1 MTFAKILVALDGNPA
16 SDAVVS
22 LALAV
27 GRQHGGRVEFL
38 HVRSDVARS
47 IPVMADGMSGMA
59 TAELYEEF
67 QKRAESYTEHARRL
81 FKDRCETSGARVVEA
96 DTELDAGGWSVSLR
110 VVDGRPAEELARRG
124 RLADL
129 LMAARPD
136 ETDAGTAY
144 PEIDAAL
151 FESGRPLLLAPPSNS
166 NAFGDAVG
174 RHVAVAWDASR
185 EATRAVAAALPFI
198 KSADKVTVVTCRE
211 GHEPARPSE
220 LANYVAG
227 HGVSAETWAFDR
239 GDEAVGKSLFSEAAR
254 AGADMMVMGGYG
266 HSRFREMVLGGA
278 TQHALEAAAI
288 PVLLSH

>member
-27 GRQHGGRVEFL
+27 GRQHGGRIEFL

-59 TAELYEEF
+59 TADLFEEF
-67 QKRAESYTEHARRL
+67 QKRAESYTEHARKL
-81 FKDRCETSGARVVEA
+81 FTERCEGSGARVVEA
-96 DTELDAGGWSVSLR
+96 DAHLDTAGLSVSLR
-110 VVDGRPAEELARRG
+110 VVEGRPAEELARRG

-129 LMAARPD
+129 VIAARPD
-136 ETDAGTAY
+136 ETDAGIAY

-151 FESGRPLLLAPPSNS
+151 FESGRPLLLAPPANGM
-166 NAFGDAVG
+166 AFAGAAG
-174 RHVAVAWDASR
+174 RHVAIAWDGSR
-185 EATRAVAAALPFI
+185 EATRAIASGLPFI
-198 KSADKVTVVTCRE
+198 KAAEQVTVITCRE
-211 GHEPARPSE
+211 GNEPVKPSE
-220 LANYVAG
+220 LANYIAG
-227 HGVSAETWAFDR
+227 HGASAKTWAFDR
-239 GDEAVGKSLFSEAAR
+239 GDETVGKSLFNEAAR
-254 AGADMMVMGGYG
+254 AGADMMIMGGYG

-278 TQHALEAAAI
+278 TQHALEAATI